1 MPQGLLGLAAAN
13 DQLPLTRKFDADEQH
28 RRSEIARVARELA
41 RTRGYD
47 GVTVREIASGAGV
60 SPVTIYR
67 YFGSKDGVLLHL
79 MTEWSITILEELYAT
94 ANQRSGSIADRIS
107 EGMQLVIE
115 RAAEEMDLLTASMSS
130 ITSSR
135 NDGVSIEGFRPVF
148 LELARGSLGDPE
160 WTESSGAVHIL
171 GHVYIACL
179 LDLTVGRTSL
189 ADVTTNI
196 ETAATLLL
204 RDVQH

>member
-1 MPQGLLGLAAAN
+1 M
-13 DQLPLTRKFDADEQH
+13 
-28 RRSEIARVARELA
+28 
-41 RTRGYD
+41 
-47 GVTVREIASGAGV
+47 
-60 SPVTIYR
+60 
-67 YFGSKDGVLLHL
+67 
-79 MTEWSITILEELYAT
+79 
-94 ANQRSGSIADRIS
+94 
-107 EGMQLVIE
+107 
-115 RAAEEMDLLTASMSS
+115 
-130 ITSSR
+130 
-135 NDGVSIEGFRPVF
+135 SIEGFRPVF

-160 WTESSGAVHIL
+160 WTGASGAVHIL